1 MESFLLSQFW
11 ILYQLIKE
19 QLTDTN
25 STKVEENVY
34 NQKTLEAD

>member
-1 MESFLLSQFW
+1 MESSLLSQSW

-25 STKVEENVY
+25 STKVENVY

>member
-1 MESFLLSQFW
+1 MERSLLSQFW

>member
-1 MESFLLSQFW
+1 MESSLLSQSW

-19 QLTDTN
+19 QLSDTN

>member
-1 MESFLLSQFW
+1 MESSLLSQFW

>member
-1 MESFLLSQFW
+1 MESSLLSQSW

>member
-1 MESFLLSQFW
+1 MESSLLSQSR

>member
-1 MESFLLSQFW
+1 MESSLLSQFW

-19 QLTDTN
+19 QLTNTN

>member
-1 MESFLLSQFW
+1 MESSVLSQSW

>member
-1 MESFLLSQFW
+1 MESSLLSQSW

-25 STKVEENVY
+25 STKIEENVY